1 MQRIVRS
8 IGLVALGSLLAMAP
22 LRAQKVNSNPDLLRV
37 ALLPDENAST
47 IIKNNEPLKLY
58 LEQKVGKKVELV
70 VTTDYSSM
78 IEAMRRGRIDM
89 AYFGPLSY
97 VMAKEKAPAIEAF
110 AAQIQKGSATYR
122 SVLIVNTQSGI
133 STIKDI
139 RGKVVAFGDPA
150 STSSHLIPKSVLRA
164 AGLTEK
170 VDYQEQFVG
179 NHDAVALI
187 VQNGKAQAGGL
198 SEPIFL
204 ALIEKKIIDP
214 TKVKV
219 LQTSQPF
226 PNYPWTLQ
234 GGLAPELK
242 EQIRKAFYEL
252 KDPAVLKTLKAEGF
266 APVQDKAYDGIRE
279 LGRILKLDF
288 ASLAK

>member
-1 MQRIVRS
+1 
-8 IGLVALGSLLAMAP
+8 
-22 LRAQKVNSNPDLLRV
+22 
-37 ALLPDENAST
+37 
-47 IIKNNEPLKLY
+47 
-58 LEQKVGKKVELV
+58 
-70 VTTDYSSM
+70 M
-78 IEAMRRGRIDM
+78 IEAMRRGRIEM

-122 SVLIVNTQSGI
+122 SVLIVNAQSGI
-133 STIKDI
+133 HELKDI

-150 STSSHLIPKSVLRA
+150 STSSHLIPKSTLRA

-179 NHDAVALI
+179 NHDAVALM

-198 SEPIFL
+198 SEPIFQ
-204 ALIEKKIIDP
+204 ALLEKKIIDSA
-214 TKVKV
+214 KVKV
-219 LQTSQPF
+219 LQHSQPF

-234 GGLAPELK
+234 GGLAPDLK
-242 EQIRKAFYEL
+242 EKIRNAFYEL

>member
-1 MQRIVRS
+1 MFRRT
-8 IGLVALGSLLAMAP
+8 LYATLALALSLAAP
-22 LRAQKVNSNPDLLRV
+22 LRAQKVNPNPDLLRV

-47 IIKNNEPLKLY
+47 IIKNNESLKLY
-58 LEQKVGKKVELV
+58 LEQKLGKKVELV

-78 IEAMRRGRIDM
+78 IEAMRRGRIEL

-110 AAQIQKGSATYR
+110 AAQVQKGSATYR
-122 SVLIVNTQSGI
+122 SVLIVNAQSGI
-133 STIKDI
+133 KELKDI
-139 RGKVVAFGDPA
+139 RGKVVAYGDPA
-150 STSSHLIPKSVLRA
+150 STSSHLIPKSSLRA

-170 VDYQEQFVG
+170 LDYQEQFVG

-187 VQNGKAQAGGL
+187 VQNGKAQVGGL

-204 ALIEKKIIDP
+204 ALLEKKVIDP
-214 TKVKV
+214 AKVRV
-219 LQTSQPF
+219 LQPSQPF

-242 EQIRKAFYEL
+242 EKIRKAFYEL

-266 APVQDKAYDGIRE
+266 APVLDKDYDGIRE